1 MQVTC
6 NIRDGPSTNIAAQ
19 FDFQHDCKRHEMF
32 EAWAIGNS
40 VPAVAMVT
48 LARQETRER
57 RRYPRQKIGRL
68 PGHCVLSVKAG
79 TVILEIVAPWED
91 SIPGIDCAR
100 KTAPVQS
107 ITSPAM
113 AFPRRALR
121 RNLLFF
127 ADASARVWTKMA
139 PRRRERWYSLDGQRR
154 NHRAA
159 LESAQGPRRVIS
171 LVVLLVL
178 TLIMIQQVSDVNRVA
193 RVATSIGLLP
203 AAGTLQPPKHE
214 LTAMLSNSDNSM
226 SASSTIPGNATSGTV
241 QASTNP
247 IDSGDPAGQSGTN
260 RSDATPGP
268 VAQNASTAPATNEAI
283 SDAMQREIATLTLHH
298 PSAVAQLQSEVLQ
311 RLIQS
316 APKPLLESLIAS
328 WMELSDAPSA
338 KASDPAVPEP
348 SDTSLS
354 DAGSQWLEKSLSTLQ
369 RWIELTDSTQSE
381 HQVLLDLSRSLPLLL
396 QPTPLQPTPLRPSQ
410 PVQPDGR
417 IGPAAGFPDLV
428 RLSLDRILLQSFL
441 DNTPWRTSERLAL
454 ARTTQRA
461 AQMQQA
467 FQTGWL
473 APGMIPGASVPLL
486 VSQTS
491 TLRGRGVRVSG
502 TVARIDPPASLALA
516 NGLDMQY
523 RVLWLRP
530 DDASNQPI
538 VIHLSNDIPVP
549 AELLEL
555 DSQITVTGLLAKRRA
570 YASSRGGEV
579 APVVIAA
586 DIALSPPVGL
596 QPKPLTAFQ
605 QSALTPWSSAP
616 LSSNWTPPLDLQS
629 PTRLL
634 QERLGPRLASLPP
647 LPALTNTSTEAAP
660 PSESD
665 PQVTEAMQAFTLAEP
680 TLATLL
686 GLQKFSE
693 EVTLLTQSQNRVALG
708 DNQVLSEWSGWVTQ
722 VSAIPI
728 EQPPF
733 PGFDWKVIYALR
745 LEYAPATIQDG
756 TSPTAPLHSFVALTH
771 QVPSSWL
778 TSPNLRQP
786 CIVRGLGL
794 EPARAPLATG
804 SDDNAVRTPPSL
816 VLCASVAWQYAEPH
830 SPTNKT
836 ANDSLDTSLAPP
848 LPLGWQSLLQH
859 SWDLGWIDMLESLHG
874 QPMTSRESHAF
885 YAMLAASSPSAT
897 LPHPIQQQP
906 HTPTLSMMTA
916 IQRSEASKR
925 KKGSVPDSERC
936 VGYRVNASVTVRRVQ
951 RIEVTDPK
959 RIAWLGSNAYFQIDG
974 LADIGRNRIEIKYGP
989 ETEPVVFQSEF
1000 PVTLVA
1006 KHVPDWLLIDS
1017 GDADPTGSQVWYP
1030 RIRTETEGWFYRI
1043 WKYKTPQIS
1052 AATDDT
1058 QSQQGPMLVVDRIE
1072 LATIAP
1078 SPVAEPNAIPWTS
1091 IATTLLGFAAI
1102 AWFAYRMQLNPSSQR
1117 KLQKHS
1123 FRKPPTDPGRS

>member
-1 MQVTC
+1 
-6 NIRDGPSTNIAAQ
+6 
-19 FDFQHDCKRHEMF
+19 
-32 EAWAIGNS
+32 
-40 VPAVAMVT
+40 
-48 LARQETRER
+48 
-57 RRYPRQKIGRL
+57 
-68 PGHCVLSVKAG
+68 
-79 TVILEIVAPWED
+79 
-91 SIPGIDCAR
+91 
-100 KTAPVQS
+100 
-107 ITSPAM
+107 
-113 AFPRRALR
+113 
-121 RNLLFF
+121 
-127 ADASARVWTKMA
+127 MA

-178 TLIMIQQVSDVNRVA
+178 TLIMIQQVSDAKRVA

-203 AAGTLQPPKHE
+203 AAGTLQPPKHGQ
-214 LTAMLSNSDNSM
+214 TAKLSNSDNSM
-226 SASSTIPGNATSGTV
+226 SVGSTVSGNASSGTG

-247 IDSGDPAGQSGTN
+247 RESSDPAAQSGTN
-260 RSDATPGP
+260 RSDPASGALDQIASAT
-268 VAQNASTAPATNEAI
+268 AASREAI

-316 APKPLLESLIAS
+316 APKPLLESMIAS

-338 KASDPAVPEP
+338 TASDPAVPEP
-348 SDTSLS
+348 SNNSLT

-369 RWIELTDSTQSE
+369 RWVELTDSTQLE
-381 HQVLLDLSRSLPLLL
+381 HQVLVDLSRSLPLLL
-396 QPTPLQPTPLRPSQ
+396 QPTPIQPSQ
-410 PVQPDGR
+410 TDTT
-417 IGPAAGFPDLV
+417 IDPAAGFTAAGFTDLV

-491 TLRGRGVRVSG
+491 TLRGRGVRVAG
-502 TVARIDPPASLALA
+502 TVARVDPPASLVLA
-516 NGLDMQY
+516 NGVDMQY

-605 QSALTPWSSAP
+605 QSALTPWSAAP
-616 LSSNWTPPLDLQS
+616 QSMNWTPPLDLQS

-634 QERLGPRLASLPP
+634 QERLGPRLATLPP
-647 LPALTNTSTEAAP
+647 LPVLTTSSTEAAP
-660 PSESD
+660 PSESG
-665 PQVTEAMQAFTLAEP
+665 PLVTEAMRAFTLAEP

-708 DNQVLSEWSGWVTQ
+708 DDQVLSEWSGWVTQ
-722 VSAIPI
+722 VSSIPI

-733 PGFDWKVIYALR
+733 PGFDWKVIYAIR
-745 LEYAPATIQDG
+745 LEHSSSAMQDV
-756 TSPTAPLHSFVALTH
+756 TSPTAPLHSLVALTH

-778 TSPNLRQP
+778 ASPKLRQP
-786 CIVRGLGL
+786 CIIRGLGL
-794 EPARAPLATG
+794 VPARAPV
-804 SDDNAVRTPPSL
+804 DNDPADRAERTQPSV

-830 SPTNKT
+830 PPTDKT
-836 ANDSLDTSLAPP
+836 ATDSPDTSLAPP

-874 QPMTSRESHAF
+874 QPMTSRESNAF
-885 YAMLAASSPSAT
+885 YAMLAASSPTAK

-906 HTPTLSMMTA
+906 NTPPLSMMTA

-925 KKGSVPDSERC
+925 KKGAVPDSERC

-951 RIEVTDPK
+951 RIEVTDPA

-1006 KHVPDWLLIDS
+1006 KHVPDWLLIES
-1017 GDADPTGSQVWYP
+1017 GDADPSGSQVWYP
-1030 RIRTETEGWFYRI
+1030 RIRTEAEGWFYRI

-1052 AATDDT
+1052 AATDDM

-1078 SPVAEPNAIPWTS
+1078 STTSEPNAISWTS
-1091 IATTLLGFAAI
+1091 IATTLLGLAAI
-1102 AWFAYRMQLNPSSQR
+1102 AWFAYRMQLNPSSQT

-1123 FRKPPTDPGRS
+1123 FPKPSKDLDRS